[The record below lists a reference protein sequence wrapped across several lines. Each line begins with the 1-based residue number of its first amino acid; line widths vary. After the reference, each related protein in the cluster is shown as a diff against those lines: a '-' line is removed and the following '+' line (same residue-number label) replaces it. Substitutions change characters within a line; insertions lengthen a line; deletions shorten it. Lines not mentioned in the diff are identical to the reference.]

1 MIALSLSLH
10 TASML
15 YPNLSININKK
26 RQGLEDGGAQL
37 INTPV
42 ILDRILDLEEQK
54 QNSSFA
60 FSHSHLHQP
69 SLNALRNEDKSISL
83 QTPILDFNQT
93 PFFDQTSSA
102 SAITPGDDLNSF
114 VAPNEILQTYT
125 TASSTSTSTTTNA
138 NLNSSTHASLHQPN
152 QYQFPP
158 TGYSNAAQQQVNNQY
173 ASSANTLNHQQ
184 TDLAAA
190 ATINHHHAHLSQ
202 ADQSITYT
210 ELKPSNQQTQQ
221 QQPLL
226 IPNSVYDIAG
236 FKKNPPPYPSP
247 ASPASSMSSQTSSS
261 NLDNADLQYP
271 AGAYGESSSNRSQ
284 RRFGLVGQSSS
295 ESKQKSR
302 MTKKQ
307 KYDAMLSEER
317 ALTNNN
323 NQLRADITNLELQI
337 ARYKNS
343 IMNTVKNQK

>member
-1 MIALSLSLH
+1 
-10 TASML
+10 ML

-54 QNSSFA
+54 ERSFA
-60 FSHSHLHQP
+60 FSHHQP
-69 SLNALRNEDKSISL
+69 NLNTLRSEDKSISL

-93 PFFDQTSSA
+93 PFFNLNQTSSA
-102 SAITPGDDLNSF
+102 SAITPGDDLNNF

-138 NLNSSTHASLHQPN
+138 NLNVSTHASLHQP
-152 QYQFPP
+152 QQQPDYQFTA
-158 TGYSNAAQQQVNNQY
+158 TGYGNAGQQQQQVNNQY
-173 ASSANTLNHQQ
+173 VSSANLNHHQQQQQQQ
-184 TDLAAA
+184 TDLVAAA
-190 ATINHHHAHLSQ
+190 AAAINHHSHLNH
-202 ADQSITYT
+202 ADQPTMTYT
-210 ELKPSNQQTQQ
+210 ELKPSGQQQ
-221 QQPLL
+221 QQPQLL

-236 FKKNPPPYPSP
+236 YKKNPPPYPSP

-261 NLDNADLQYP
+261 NLDNADSMY
-271 AGAYGESSSNRSQ
+271 ASGAYGESNASNRSQ
-284 RRFGLVGQSSS
+284 RRFAAVGQSAS
-295 ESKQKSR
+295 ESKKSR

-307 KYDAMLSEER
+307 KYDAMINEER
-317 ALTNNN
+317 QLTNNN
-323 NQLRADITNLELQI
+323 NQLRADISNLELQI

-343 IMNTVKNQK
+343 IMNTVQRNKK